1 MKKIALLTVAVLALG
16 AVVVPAS
23 ASALTANEILQAL
36 SADPALLAQLQ
47 ALLGGTA
54 TTGGTSSAG
63 SLAAVQALTK
73 DLTIGSKGT
82 DVTTLQN
89 WLVEE
94 GYLVMP
100 VGVSTGYFGTI
111 TQKALAQWQ
120 AENAVTPS
128 AGYFGAKT
136 RGVIATLT
144 SITGTT
150 LPEGCTSTTGYSS
163 TTGGSCSIS
172 TSLPAG
178 CTSTT
183 GYSSTTGAKCDGST
197 TGSTTGGTIS
207 TPGVEGTLSATQSSA
222 GISSTVYEG
231 DDQIAILGVKLE
243 ADNSDIMVQRVK
255 IDLGTT
261 TKIYNKIY
269 SKLYVT
275 ESGNLLAE
283 ASLNSSTVVKES
295 GRYYITISGFNLLVP
310 KDGSKTVIIK
320 ADVNSS
326 IDSLDRSAGDGTLSW
341 GIRLATN
348 AFRGVDGAGIDQ
360 YAGTT
365 AIGKSITVSNSL
377 TESATLDLA
386 DNSSSPSSG
395 DVVAS
400 DGSGNNE
407 LDKLPLLTFNLT
419 AKKDDVTVT
428 DLAVGITAAR
438 GIASSTTV
446 YLYEGDSEIE
456 SATVD
461 SGAGGYAVFTSDEL
475 FTISKDSTKTL
486 TIKIDVRNAVS
497 SAAEI
502 FATASSSGITA
513 ENSQG
518 DTVAVSG
525 SATGETQYV
534 RNVGPVFTLIN
545 KSVERSVSTDNQI
558 STTTSKAT
566 FTIKVKAVGSSITFG
581 SVASTAPMFGSSTPY
596 FVTYVN
602 GAAQTLLVASSTDYS
617 IPSSGVTTSGLDNS
631 FTLAENNEVEI
642 PVSFTFISKT
652 AAGTNALTGSN
663 SVATALERIRWAGAQ
678 TTTFM
683 AGDTDWRSSS
693 ITMP

>member
-36 SADPALLAQLQ
+36 SADPALLSQLQ

-54 TTGGTSSAG
+54 TTGGTSSTG

-73 DLTIGSKGT
+73 DLTIGSKGA
-82 DVTTLQN
+82 DVTALQT

-94 GYLVMP
+94 GYMVMP
-100 VGVSTGYFGTI
+100 VGVPMGYFGTL

-120 AENAVTPS
+120 AENAVTPA
-128 AGYFGAKT
+128 AGYFGPKT
-136 RGVIATLT
+136 RGVIATL
-144 SITGTT
+144 
-150 LPEGCTSTTGYSS
+150 SS
-163 TTGGSCSIS
+163 TVTPGG
-172 TSLPAG
+172 SLPAG
-178 CTSTT
+178 CTSTA

-207 TPGVEGTLSATQSSA
+207 TPGVEGTLSATQSTS
-222 GISSTVYEG
+222 GISSTIYEG
-231 DDQIAILGVKLE
+231 DDQVAILGVKLE
-243 ADNSDIMVQRVK
+243 ADSSDIMVQRVK

-275 ESGNLLAE
+275 EGGNLLAE
-283 ASLNSSTVVKES
+283 AALNSSTVVKES

-310 KDGSKTVIIK
+310 KDGSKTVVIK
-320 ADVNSS
+320 ADVYSS
-326 IDSLDRSAGDGTLSW
+326 IDSTDRSAGDITLSW
-341 GIRLATN
+341 GVRLASN
-348 AFRGVDGAGIDQ
+348 GFRGVDGAGIDQ

-365 AIGKSITVSNSL
+365 SIGKSITISASL
-377 TESATLDLA
+377 VESATLDLA
-386 DNSSSPSSG
+386 DNSSSPSAA
-395 DVVAS
+395 DVVAA
-400 DGSGNNE
+400 DGSANNE
-407 LDKLPLLTFNLT
+407 LDKLTLLTFNLT

-428 DLAVGITAAR
+428 DLAIDIDKGGTGGATA
-438 GIASSTTV
+438 STTV
-446 YLYEGDSEIE
+446 YLYEGDTELE
-456 SATVD
+456 NATVD
-461 SGAGGYAVFTSDEL
+461 SSAANGSYVVFSSDEL
-475 FTISKDSTKTL
+475 FTVSKDATKTL
-486 TIKIDVRNAVS
+486 TVKVDVRNANGTVS
-497 SAAEI
+497 TLS
-502 FATASSSGITA
+502 ATASSSGITA

-518 DTVAVSG
+518 DTVSVSG
-525 SATGETQYV
+525 SATGESQYV
-534 RNVGPVFTLIN
+534 RNVGPVFTLVS

-558 STTTSKAT
+558 STTTSQAT
-566 FTIKVKAVGSSITFG
+566 FTVKVKAVGGSITFG

-602 GAAQTLLVASSTDYS
+602 GAAQTLLVASSTDFS

-631 FTLAENNEVEI
+631 FTLAENNEVTI
-642 PVSFTFISKT
+642 PVSFTFVSKT
-652 AAGTNALTGSN
+652 AAGANAFTGSN

-683 AGDTDWRSSS
+683 AGDTDWRASSV
-693 ITMP
+693 TMP

>member
-36 SADPALLAQLQ
+36 SADPALLSQLQ

-73 DLTIGSKGT
+73 DLTIGSKGA
-82 DVTTLQN
+82 DVTALQT

-94 GYLVMP
+94 GYMVMP
-100 VGVSTGYFGTI
+100 VGVPMGYFGTL

-120 AENAVTPS
+120 AENAVTPA
-128 AGYFGAKT
+128 AGYFGPKT
-136 RGVIATLT
+136 RGVIATL
-144 SITGTT
+144 
-150 LPEGCTSTTGYSS
+150 SS
-163 TTGGSCSIS
+163 TVTPGG
-172 TSLPAG
+172 TLPAG
-178 CTSTT
+178 CTSTA

-207 TPGVEGTLSATQSSA
+207 TPGVEGTLSATQSTS
-222 GISSTVYEG
+222 GISSTIYEG
-231 DDQIAILGVKLE
+231 DDQVAILGVKLE
-243 ADNSDIMVQRVK
+243 ADSSDIMVQRVK

-275 ESGNLLAE
+275 EGGNLLAE
-283 ASLNSSTVVKES
+283 AALNSSTVVKES

-310 KDGSKTVIIK
+310 KDGSKTVVIK
-320 ADVNSS
+320 ADVYSS
-326 IDSLDRSAGDGTLSW
+326 IDSTDRSAGDITLSW
-341 GIRLATN
+341 GVRLASN
-348 AFRGVDGAGIDQ
+348 GFRGVDGAGIDQ

-365 AIGKSITVSNSL
+365 SIGKSITISASL
-377 TESATLDLA
+377 VESATLDLA
-386 DNSSSPSSG
+386 DNSSSPSAA
-395 DVVAS
+395 DVVAA
-400 DGSGNNE
+400 DGSANNE
-407 LDKLPLLTFNLT
+407 LDKLTLLTFNLT

-428 DLAVGITAAR
+428 DLAIDIDKGGTGGATA
-438 GIASSTTV
+438 STTV
-446 YLYEGDSEIE
+446 YLYEGDTELE
-456 SATVD
+456 NATVD
-461 SGAGGYAVFTSDEL
+461 SSAANGSYVVFSSDEL
-475 FTISKDSTKTL
+475 FTVSKDATKTL
-486 TIKIDVRNAVS
+486 TVKVDVRNANGTVS
-497 SAAEI
+497 TLS
-502 FATASSSGITA
+502 ATASSSGITA

-518 DTVAVSG
+518 DTVSVSG
-525 SATGETQYV
+525 SATGESQYV
-534 RNVGPVFTLIN
+534 RNVGPVFTLVS

-558 STTTSKAT
+558 STTTSQAT
-566 FTIKVKAVGSSITFG
+566 FTVKVKAVGGSITFG

-602 GAAQTLLVASSTDYS
+602 GAAQTLLVASSTDFS

-631 FTLAENNEVEI
+631 FTLAENNEVTI
-642 PVSFTFISKT
+642 PVSFTFVSKT
-652 AAGTNALTGSN
+652 AAGANAFTGSN

-683 AGDTDWRSSS
+683 AGDTDWRASSV
-693 ITMP
+693 TMP

>member
-36 SADPALLAQLQ
+36 SADPALLSQLQ

-73 DLTIGSKGT
+73 DLTIGSKGA
-82 DVTTLQN
+82 DVTALQT

-100 VGVSTGYFGTI
+100 VGVPMGYFGTL

-120 AENAVTPS
+120 AENAVTPA
-128 AGYFGAKT
+128 AGYFGPKT
-136 RGVIATLT
+136 RGVIATLSAT
-144 SITGTT
+144 
-150 LPEGCTSTTGYSS
+150 P
-163 TTGGSCSIS
+163 TTGG
-172 TSLPAG
+172 TLPAG
-178 CTSTT
+178 CTSTA

-207 TPGVEGTLSATQSSA
+207 TPGVEGTLSATQSTS
-222 GISSTVYEG
+222 GISSTIYEG
-231 DDQIAILGVKLE
+231 DDQVAILGVKLE
-243 ADNSDIMVQRVK
+243 ADSSDIMVQRVK

-275 ESGNLLAE
+275 EGGNLLAE
-283 ASLNSSTVVKES
+283 AALNSSTVVKES

-310 KDGSKTVIIK
+310 KDGSKTVVIK
-320 ADVNSS
+320 ADVYSS
-326 IDSLDRSAGDGTLSW
+326 IDSTDRSAGDITLSW
-341 GIRLATN
+341 GVRLASN
-348 AFRGVDGAGIDQ
+348 GFRGVDGAGIDQ

-365 AIGKSITVSNSL
+365 SIGKSITISASL
-377 TESATLDLA
+377 VESATLDLA
-386 DNSSSPSSG
+386 DNSSSPSAA
-395 DVVAS
+395 DVVAA
-400 DGSGNNE
+400 DGSANNE
-407 LDKLPLLTFNLT
+407 LDKLTLLTFNLT

-428 DLAVGITAAR
+428 DLAIDIDKGGTGGATA
-438 GIASSTTV
+438 STTV
-446 YLYEGDSEIE
+446 YLYEGDTELE
-456 SATVD
+456 NATVD
-461 SGAGGYAVFTSDEL
+461 SSAANGSYVVFSSDEL
-475 FTISKDSTKTL
+475 FTVSKDATKTL
-486 TIKIDVRNAVS
+486 TVKVDVRNANGTVS
-497 SAAEI
+497 TLS
-502 FATASSSGITA
+502 ATASSSGITA

-518 DTVAVSG
+518 DTVSVSG
-525 SATGETQYV
+525 SATGESQYV
-534 RNVGPVFTLIN
+534 RNVGPVFTLVS

-558 STTTSKAT
+558 STTTSQAT
-566 FTIKVKAVGSSITFG
+566 FTVKVKAVGGSITFG

-602 GAAQTLLVASSTDYS
+602 GAAQTLLVASSTDFS

-631 FTLAENNEVEI
+631 FTLAENNEVTI
-642 PVSFTFISKT
+642 PVSFTFVSKT
-652 AAGTNALTGSN
+652 AAGANAFTGSN

-683 AGDTDWRSSS
+683 AGDTDWRASSV
-693 ITMP
+693 TMP

>member
-36 SADPALLAQLQ
+36 SADPALLSQLQ
-47 ALLGGTA
+47 ARLGGTA

-73 DLTIGSKGT
+73 DLTMGSKGA
-82 DVTTLQN
+82 DVTTLQT

-100 VGVSTGYFGTI
+100 AGVPMGYFGTL

-120 AENAVTPS
+120 AENAVTPA

-136 RGVIATLT
+136 RGVIATL
-144 SITGTT
+144 
-150 LPEGCTSTTGYSS
+150 SS
-163 TTGGSCSIS
+163 TVTPG
-172 TSLPAG
+172 TLPAG
-178 CTSTT
+178 CTSTA

-197 TGSTTGGTIS
+197 TGSTGGTIS

-222 GISSTVYEG
+222 GIRSTVYEG
-231 DDQIAILGVKLE
+231 DDQVAILGVKVE
-243 ADNSDIMVQRVK
+243 ADSSDIMVQRIK

-275 ESGNLLAE
+275 EGGNLLAE
-283 ASLNSSTVVKES
+283 AALNSSTVVKES

-310 KDGSKTVIIK
+310 KDGSKTLVIK
-320 ADVNSS
+320 ADVYSS
-326 IDSLDRSAGDGTLSW
+326 IDTTDRSAGDSTLSW
-341 GIRLATN
+341 GIRLASN
-348 AFRGVDGAGIDQ
+348 AIRGVDGAGIDQ
-360 YAGTT
+360 YAGSTS
-365 AIGKSITVSNSL
+365 IGKSITVSASL
-377 TESATLDLA
+377 AESATLDLS
-386 DNSSSPSSG
+386 DNSSTPQAG

-400 DGSGNNE
+400 DGSNNNE
-407 LDKLPLLTFNLT
+407 LDRLTLLTFNLA

-428 DLAVGITAAR
+428 DIAIDIDKGGTGAATA
-438 GIASSTTV
+438 STTV
-446 YLYEGDSEIE
+446 YLYEGDSEIDN
-456 SATVD
+456 ATVD
-461 SGAGGYAVFTSDEL
+461 SSGANGSYVVFSQDEL
-475 FTISKDSTKTL
+475 VSIAKDTTKTL
-486 TIKIDVRNAVS
+486 TIKVDVRNANGTVS
-497 SAAEI
+497 TIS
-502 FATASSSGITA
+502 ATASSSGITA
-513 ENSQG
+513 ENTQG
-518 DTVAVSG
+518 DTVSVSG

-534 RNVGPVFTLIN
+534 RNVGPVFTLVS
-545 KSVERSVSTDNQI
+545 KSSNRSVATDNQI
-558 STTTSKAT
+558 STTTVTAT
-566 FTIKVKAVGSSITFG
+566 FNVKVKAVGSSITFG

-602 GAAQTLLVASSTDYS
+602 GSASTLLVASSTDFS

-631 FTLAENNEVEI
+631 FTLAENNEVTI
-642 PVSFTFISKT
+642 PVTFTVINKT
-652 AAGTNALTGSN
+652 AAGANAVTGSN
-663 SVATALERIRWAGAQ
+663 SVGIALERIRWAGAQ

-683 AGDTDWRSSS
+683 AGDTDWRASSQ
-693 ITMP
+693 TMP